1 MARKTGYKINTKFYI
16 FTDDK
21 GEWRWHARRN
31 GRIVADSGEGY
42 CSKAKLKKSLD
53 NFLLSI
59 TSIRYQI
66 FDTTNKW

>member
-42 CSKAKLKKSLD
+42 CSKNKLKKSLD